1 MGRIG
6 CTDLMISFLIMII
19 FFIGEALHFWPCFGA
34 GGVSKRACGMGVQA
48 PWMGLLLGQHGG
60 VPLLAW
66 GCDLPGVASSG
77 CPASRKLA
85 KRLLIGREGG
95 HGGGLACPNVLSP
108 SLGILEA
115 PEATPHP
122 QNSVQEGYVLQSCR
136 ADATSSRKPSRL
148 ASHSPLSSPV
158 LSSV

>member
-1 MGRIG
+1 
-6 CTDLMISFLIMII
+6 MISFLIMII
-19 FFIGEALHFWPCFGA
+19 YFIGETPHFWPCFG
-34 GGVSKRACGMGVQA
+34 GGLQKSLWGGSPGSLDGAAV
-48 PWMGLLLGQHGG
+48 GQRGG

-115 PEATPHP
+115 PEAIPHP
-122 QNSVQEGYVLQSCR
+122 QNSVQEGCVLQSCR

-148 ASHSPLSSPV
+148 ASHSLLSSPV
-158 LSSV
+158 LSSI